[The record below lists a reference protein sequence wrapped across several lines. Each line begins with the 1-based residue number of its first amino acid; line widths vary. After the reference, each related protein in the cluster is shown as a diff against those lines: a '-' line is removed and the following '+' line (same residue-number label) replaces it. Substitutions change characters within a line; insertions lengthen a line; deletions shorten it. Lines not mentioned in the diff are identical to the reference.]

1 MSFQT
6 INQLVGSIK
15 SKINDLESILQILLS
30 EYRTASEIIDA
41 TKDSREIYVN
51 QLKDLNQTLANIIE
65 GHPALSA
72 SKISFDAFNK
82 LTEVAETKQN
92 TIQI

>member
-1 MSFQT
+1 M
-6 INQLVGSIK
+6 
-15 SKINDLESILQILLS
+15 ESILQILLS

>member
-41 TKDSREIYVN
+41 TKDSREIYVD

-72 SKISFDAFNK
+72 SKISFDAVNK
-82 LTEVAETKQN
+82 LTEVVETKQT